1 MPILSFVLADGA
13 AVSTLTNNQLI
24 GLLVV
29 VGLFILLF
37 SFIGKGKT
45 YKCRKCGFTT
55 TDDLRAAGHV
65 ATENKHACDEI

>member
-1 MPILSFVLADGA
+1 MPILSFIVADGTA
-13 AVSTLTNNQLI
+13 NATLTNNQFI

-29 VGLFILLF
+29 VGVVVLLF

-65 ATENKHACDEI
+65 ATENAHKCEEF